1 MKLEE
6 MKNLDIRTVD
16 PQSLVDRRTVRI
28 NKDLPQK
35 ERLKQYVEQIKNP
48 YCYLDGD
55 VVVKVSFTDESVTL
69 EERLQAIFT
78 KKDTLLVKGVD
89 LYGR

>member
-16 PQSLVDRRTVRI
+16 PQSFVDRRKVRI

-35 ERLKQYVEQIKNP
+35 ERLKQYIE
-48 YCYLDGD
+48 
-55 VVVKVSFTDESVTL
+55 
-69 EERLQAIFT
+69 
-78 KKDTLLVKGVD
+78 
-89 LYGR
+89 

>member
-69 EERLQAIFT
+69 EERLQAYIRS
-78 KKDTLLVKGVD
+78 L
-89 LYGR
+89 

>member
-16 PQSLVDRRTVRI
+16 PQSLVDRRKVSI

-69 EERLQAIFT
+69 EERLQAYIRS
-78 KKDTLLVKGVD
+78 L
-89 LYGR
+89 

>member
-16 PQSLVDRRTVRI
+16 PQSLVDRRMVRI

-48 YCYLDGD
+48 YCYSDGD

-69 EERLQAIFT
+69 EERLQAYIRS
-78 KKDTLLVKGVD
+78 L
-89 LYGR
+89 

>member
-6 MKNLDIRTVD
+6 MKNLDIRTAD
-16 PQSLVDRRTVRI
+16 PQSHVDWRKVRI

-35 ERLKQYVEQIKNP
+35 ERLKQYVEQIKNL

-69 EERLQAIFT
+69 EERLQAYIRS
-78 KKDTLLVKGVD
+78 L
-89 LYGR
+89 